1 MISIQDRPANLSRG
15 STIMSQAQIEIEQS
29 FARPLTTLSEDEQ
42 MFRDSVREFAEGE
55 IRKRVEEMEEQGR
68 LDPTLTKQCFELGL
82 MGIETPEEF
91 GGAGGSFF
99 QAILAVEELSRVDAS
114 VGVFVDVQNTLVN
127 NALIRWG
134 NQEQKTKYLTQ
145 LAGEKVGAYALSEAG
160 SGSDAFAM
168 QTRAVDKGDYFL
180 LNGQKLWI
188 TNGKEAEIFVLFA
201 NANPEAGY
209 RGITAFIV
217 EKNFAGF
224 TVGKKE
230 NKLGIRASS
239 TTEII
244 LEDCPVPKENVLGE
258 VGKGY
263 KTSIETLNE
272 GRIGIGAQMIG
283 IAQGAFEAALSYT
296 TEREQ
301 FGKSI
306 NQFQG
311 VQFQLADMATE
322 LEAARL
328 LVYNAARMKDAGQ
341 NFVKEAAMAKL
352 FSSRAAER
360 ISSKAIELYGGYGFV
375 KDYPVEKFWRDSKI
389 GAIYEGTSNMQLQTI
404 AKLLIGK

>member
-1 MISIQDRPANLSRG
+1 
-15 STIMSQAQIEIEQS
+15 MSQSQTTIEQS
-29 FARPLTTLSEDEQ
+29 IARPLTTLSEDEQ
-42 MFRDSVREFAEGE
+42 MFRASVREFADGE
-55 IRKRVEEMEEQGR
+55 LRKRVEEMDEQGH
-68 LDPTLTKQCFELGL
+68 LDPALTRQCFDLGL

-134 NQEQKTKYLTQ
+134 NQEQKAKYLSQ
-145 LAGEKVGAYALSEAG
+145 LASEKVGAYALSEAG

-168 QTRAVDKGDYFL
+168 QTRAVDGGDHFVI
-180 LNGQKLWI
+180 NGRKLWI
-188 TNGKEAEIFVLFA
+188 TNGKEAEIFIVFA

-217 EKNFAGF
+217 EKNFSGF

-283 IAQGAFEAALSYT
+283 IATGALESAIRYT

-301 FGKSI
+301 FGKHI
-306 NQFQG
+306 NEFQG
-311 VQFQLADMATE
+311 VQFQLAEMATD

-328 LVYNAARMKDAGQ
+328 MVYNAARMKDAGQ

-352 FSSRAAER
+352 YSSRAAER
-360 ISSKAIELYGGYGFV
+360 ITSKAIDLYGGYGYV

-404 AKLLIGK
+404 AKLIISGK

>member
-1 MISIQDRPANLSRG
+1 MPQ
-15 STIMSQAQIEIEQS
+15 SQRAIEQETS
-29 FARPLTTLSEDEQ
+29 VPLTILSEDEQ
-42 MFRDSVREFAEGE
+42 MFRSSVREFAEGE
-55 IRKRVEEMEEQGR
+55 IRSRVEAMDEQGK
-68 LDPTLTKQCFELGL
+68 LDPNIIKQCFDLGL

-91 GGAGGSFF
+91 GGAGASFF
-99 QAILAVEELSRVDAS
+99 SAILAVEEISRVDAS

-134 NQEQKTKYLTQ
+134 TPEQQKKYLSL
-145 LAGEKVGAYALSEAG
+145 LASEKVGAYALSEAG

-168 QTRAVDKGDYFL
+168 QTRAVDKGDHYL
-180 LNGQKLWI
+180 INGQKLWI
-188 TNGKEAEIFVLFA
+188 TNGNEAEIFVLFA

-217 EKNFAGF
+217 EKGFAGF
-224 TVGKKE
+224 TIGKKE

-239 TTEII
+239 TTELIF
-244 LEDCPVPKENVLGE
+244 EDCKVPRENVLGE

-263 KTSIETLNE
+263 KISIETLNE

-283 IAQGAFEAALSYT
+283 IARGAMDCAVAYT
-296 TEREQ
+296 AERHQ

-306 NQFQG
+306 NQFQA
-311 VQFQLADMATE
+311 VQFQLAEMATE

-328 LVYNAARMKDAGQ
+328 MVYNAARMKDAGL

-352 FSSRAAER
+352 YASRAAEH
-360 ISSKAIELYGGYGFV
+360 ISSVAIELYGGYGFV

>member
-1 MISIQDRPANLSRG
+1 MISIQDRPANFSRG
-15 STIMSQAQIEIEQS
+15 STIRSQAKIEIEQS

-55 IRKRVEEMEEQGR
+55 IRKRVEEMEEQAH
-68 LDPTLTKQCFELGL
+68 LDPSLLKQCFDLGL

-127 NALIRWG
+127 NAIIRWA
-134 NQEQKTKYLTQ
+134 NQDQKKKYLSQ
-145 LAGEKVGAYALSEAG
+145 LATEKVGAYALSEAG

-168 QTRAVDKGDYFL
+168 QTRAVDAGDHFVLKGR
-180 LNGQKLWI
+180 KLWI
-188 TNGKEAEIFVLFA
+188 TNGKEAEVFVLFA

-217 EKNFAGF
+217 EKSTEGFA
-224 TVGKKE
+224 VGKKE

-239 TTEII
+239 TTELI
-244 LEDCPVPKENVLGE
+244 LEDCKVPKENVLGE
-258 VGKGY
+258 IGRGY
-263 KTSIETLNE
+263 KVSIETLNE

-283 IAQGAFEAALSYT
+283 IARGALESSLAYT
-296 TEREQ
+296 GERKQ

-311 VQFQLADMATE
+311 VQFQLAEMATE
-322 LEAARL
+322 L
-328 LVYNAARMKDAGQ
+328 
-341 NFVKEAAMAKL
+341 
-352 FSSRAAER
+352 
-360 ISSKAIELYGGYGFV
+360 
-375 KDYPVEKFWRDSKI
+375 
-389 GAIYEGTSNMQLQTI
+389 
-404 AKLLIGK
+404 

>member
-1 MISIQDRPANLSRG
+1 MTPTQVA
-15 STIMSQAQIEIEQS
+15 IEES
-29 FARPLTTLSEDEQ
+29 LARPLTTLSEDEQ

-55 IRKRVEEMEEQGR
+55 IRKRVEEMEEQAH
-68 LDPTLTKQCFELGL
+68 LDPSLLKQCFDLGL

-127 NALIRWG
+127 NAIIKWA
-134 NQEQKTKYLTQ
+134 NQDQKKKYLSQ
-145 LAGEKVGAYALSEAG
+145 LAAEKVGAYALSEAG
-160 SGSDAFAM
+160 SGSDAFAL
-168 QTRAVDKGDYFL
+168 QTRAVDKGDHFMV
-180 LNGQKLWI
+180 NGRKLWI
-188 TNGKEAEIFVLFA
+188 TNGKEADIFVLFA

-217 EKNFAGF
+217 EKSFEGF

-244 LEDCPVPKENVLGE
+244 LEDCPGPKANVLGQ
-258 VGKGY
+258 VGKGC
-263 KTSIETLNE
+263 KTSIEKLNE

-283 IAQGAFEAALSYT
+283 IARGALESALAYT
-296 TEREQ
+296 GERKQ

-311 VQFQLADMATE
+311 VQFQLAEM
-322 LEAARL
+322 
-328 LVYNAARMKDAGQ
+328 
-341 NFVKEAAMAKL
+341 
-352 FSSRAAER
+352 
-360 ISSKAIELYGGYGFV
+360 
-375 KDYPVEKFWRDSKI
+375 
-389 GAIYEGTSNMQLQTI
+389 
-404 AKLLIGK
+404 

>member
-1 MISIQDRPANLSRG
+1 
-15 STIMSQAQIEIEQS
+15 MSQSQAVIEQ
-29 FARPLTTLSEDEQ
+29 RPGLPLTTLSEDEQ
-42 MFRDSVREFAEGE
+42 MFRASVREFAEGE
-55 IRKRVEEMEEQGR
+55 LRPRVEQMDEHAK
-68 LDPTLTKQCFELGL
+68 LDPALIRQCFDLGL

-91 GGAGGSFF
+91 GGAGASFF
-99 QAILAVEELSRVDAS
+99 SAILAVEELSRVDAS

-134 NQEQKTKYLTQ
+134 NSEQKKKYLTQ
-145 LAGEKVGAYALSEAG
+145 LAAERVGAYALSEAG

-168 QTRAVDKGDYFL
+168 QTRAVDKGDHYVI
-180 LNGQKLWI
+180 NGQKLWI
-188 TNGKEAEIFVLFA
+188 TNGNEAEIFVLFA

-217 EKNFAGF
+217 EKSFPGF

-239 TTEII
+239 TTELI
-244 LEDCPVPKENVLGE
+244 LVDCEVPKENVLGE

-283 IAQGAFEAALSYT
+283 IARGAFEAALAYT
-296 TEREQ
+296 GERQQ
-301 FGKSI
+301 FGKPI

-311 VQFQLADMATE
+311 VQFQLAEMATE

-328 LVYNAARMKDAGQ
+328 LVYNSARMKDQGL
-341 NFVKEAAMAKL
+341 NFVKEAAIAKL
-352 FSSRAAER
+352 YASRVAER
-360 ISSKAIELYGGYGFV
+360 ISSVAIELFGGYGFV

>member
-1 MISIQDRPANLSRG
+1 
-15 STIMSQAQIEIEQS
+15 MSQSQAAIDGNGQ
-29 FARPLTTLSEDEQ
+29 AGDRVLTTLSEDER
-42 MFRDSVREFAEGE
+42 MFRASVREFAEGE
-55 IRKRVEEMEEQGR
+55 LRPRVAEMDAHGK
-68 LDPTLTKQCFELGL
+68 LDPALIKQCFDLGL

-91 GGAGGSFF
+91 GGAGSSFF
-99 QAILAVEELSRVDAS
+99 TAIIAVEELSRIDAS

-134 NQEQKTKYLTQ
+134 NQQQQEKYLTL
-145 LAGEKVGAYALSEAG
+145 LASEKVGAYALSEAG

-168 QTRAVDKGDYFL
+168 QTRAVDKGDHFL

-188 TNGKEAEIFVLFA
+188 TNGNEAGIFILFA

-230 NKLGIRASS
+230 DKLGIRASS
-239 TTEII
+239 TTELI
-244 LEDCPVPKENVLGE
+244 LEDCKVPKENVLGE

-283 IAQGAFEAALSYT
+283 IARGALEAAIAYT
-296 TEREQ
+296 GERQQ
-301 FGKSI
+301 FGKAI

-311 VQFQLADMATE
+311 VQFQLAEMATD

-328 LVYNAARMKDAGQ
+328 MVYNAARMKDAGM

-352 FSSRAAER
+352 YSSRAAER
-360 ISSKAIELYGGYGFV
+360 IASKAIELYGGYGYV
-375 KDYPVEKFWRDSKI
+375 KDYPVEKYWRDSKI

-404 AKLLIGK
+404 AKLIIGGKQ

>member
-1 MISIQDRPANLSRG
+1 
-15 STIMSQAQIEIEQS
+15 MSQIQPAVEQQS
-29 FARPLTTLSEDEQ
+29 GVPLTTLSEDEQ
-42 MFRDSVREFAEGE
+42 MFRASVREFAEGE
-55 IRKRVEEMEEQGR
+55 LRPRVEEMDEHAKF
-68 LDPTLTKQCFELGL
+68 DPKLIQLCFDLGL

-91 GGAGGSFF
+91 GGAGASFF
-99 QAILAVEELSRVDAS
+99 TSILAVEELSRVDAS

-127 NALIRWG
+127 NALIHWG
-134 NQEQKTKYLTQ
+134 NVEQKKKYLPQ
-145 LAGEKVGAYALSEAG
+145 LASERVGAYALSEAG

-168 QTRAVDKGDYFL
+168 QTRAVDKGDHYL
-180 LNGQKLWI
+180 INGQKLWI
-188 TNGKEAEIFVLFA
+188 TNGNEAEVFILFA

-217 EKNFAGF
+217 EKSFDGF
-224 TVGKKE
+224 SVGKKE

-239 TTEII
+239 TTELI
-244 LEDCPVPKENVLGE
+244 LEDCRVPKENVIGE
-258 VGKGY
+258 AGKGY
-263 KTSIETLNE
+263 KVSIETLNE

-283 IAQGAFEAALSYT
+283 IARGALEAALAYT
-296 TEREQ
+296 GERQQ
-301 FGKSI
+301 FGKPI

-311 VQFQLADMATE
+311 VQFQLAEMATQ

-328 LVYNAARMKDAGQ
+328 MVYNAARMKDAGM

-352 FSSRAAER
+352 YSSRAAEK
-360 ISSKAIELYGGYGFV
+360 ISSLAIELYGGYGFV